1 MKQQWD
7 VDELI
12 EQFTL
17 LPPEIEWLGENE
29 EHNHLGKAISLKFF
43 QQEGRFPESGTEIP
57 PLIVEH
63 IAHQLGLSAEALF
76 RYDWQ
81 GRRAREHKRADTV
94 G

>member
-1 MKQQWD
+1 VSSKSYYPKGAGLMKQQWD

-43 QQEGRFPESGTEIP
+43 Q
-57 PLIVEH
+57 
-63 IAHQLGLSAEALF
+63 
-76 RYDWQ
+76 
-81 GRRAREHKRADTV
+81 
-94 G
+94 